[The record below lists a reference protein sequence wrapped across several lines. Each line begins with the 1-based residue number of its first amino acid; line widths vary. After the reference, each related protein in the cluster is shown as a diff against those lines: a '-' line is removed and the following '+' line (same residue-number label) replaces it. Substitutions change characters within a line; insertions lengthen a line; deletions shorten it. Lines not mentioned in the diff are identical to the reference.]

1 MSVPSND
8 DAVTVPADGPEEHEP
23 MSFGRRTARVLAV
36 LVMLAIAALWSYTA
50 PDATSRAEV
59 IAQANGSL
67 RTMLADLRAN
77 APAATSGN
85 DGRMIDEWLTDWNT
99 YMGDRER
106 YVTALEADSTAR
118 FYVTEKTK
126 GQQITKPIDFFAT
139 YNDMPNC
146 VTPGDL
152 G

>member
-1 MSVPSND
+1 
-8 DAVTVPADGPEEHEP
+8 
-23 MSFGRRTARVLAV
+23 
-36 LVMLAIAALWSYTA
+36 
-50 PDATSRAEV
+50 
-59 IAQANGSL
+59 
-67 RTMLADLRAN
+67 MLADLRAN